1 VKSIVQFIS
10 DVTGKDFTYMDKHFT
25 VELTQ
30 GNFDEIL
37 KTLRQYKLVILY
49 TSGKFILNCH
59 SLSHEILK
67 CVLAEFYIK
76 KIYIQ
81 ISKCVKNKMIF
92 LFPPPIYLFNN

>member
-1 VKSIVQFIS
+1 MESIVQFIS

-37 KTLRQYKLVILY
+37 KTPRQYKLVLLY

-67 CVLAEFYIK
+67 CVLAECYINSFTCLHKCFIYEVLAK
-76 KIYIQ
+76 KNPLY
-81 ISKCVKNKMIF
+81 S
-92 LFPPPIYLFNN
+92 